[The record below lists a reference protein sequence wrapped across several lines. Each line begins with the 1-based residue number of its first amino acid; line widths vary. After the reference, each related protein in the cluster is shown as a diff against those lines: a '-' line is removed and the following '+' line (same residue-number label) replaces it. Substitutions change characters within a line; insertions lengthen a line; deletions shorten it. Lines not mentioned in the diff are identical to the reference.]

1 MKKVLLSLS
10 VFLLLLAA
18 GSMQSAQAS
27 DDDCIVTGDCSTQGK
42 SISQWCRG
50 GSGNCLCEVV
60 IICRRDIE

>member
-27 DDDCIVTGDCSTQGK
+27 DDPILDCSTQGK
-42 SISQWCRG
+42 SIDYLCDEG
-50 GSGNCLCEVV
+50 TGTCLCT
-60 IICRRDIE
+60 IIIIGSRPIE

>member
-27 DDDCIVTGDCSTQGK
+27 DDCIVTGDCSTQGK
-42 SISQWCRG
+42 DVKEWCRRG
-50 GSGNCLCEVV
+50 TGNCLCEVV